1 MQGVCF
7 SIRKNLHVSEDRPL
21 DCNIIYTGGGLC
33 PRTPR
38 PVSDDD
44 TVDNFSCRQFGV
56 FLIFRISKKL
66 GKKRTL
72 PGVRFS
78 RQVKISKLY
87 LYKLYY
93 YKNLFFIS
101 QCFLPEIRQGF

>member
-1 MQGVCF
+1 M
-7 SIRKNLHVSEDRPL
+7 
-21 DCNIIYTGGGLC
+21 GGSA

-44 TVDNFSCRQFGV
+44 TVDNFSCRRIGV
-56 FLIFRISKKL
+56 FSIFSNFERIEKNGPCL
-66 GKKRTL
+66 TYDYREIEIT
-72 PGVRFS
+72 
-78 RQVKISKLY
+78 KLY

-101 QCFLPEIRQGF
+101 QCLLPEIRQGF